1 MGVQWT
7 EEQEKVIRH
16 REGNLLVAAAA
27 GSGKTAVLVEH
38 ILERLTDPEDPVSLS
53 ELLVMTFTDAA
64 AQEMRERLRKGL
76 LERLRQAPDNERLIR
91 EAGSIQNADISTI
104 DAFCKRLITENYAV
118 IGLDPA
124 FRLGEEG
131 ELRLLKGDVIRELL
145 EERYEAQEEAFLRFA
160 DSYTRGKD
168 DSGMEELILRVFE
181 YASANPWPEEY
192 LQQAESGNASAEAY
206 LLEDVRLRLRDF
218 CEAYRYALEICQE
231 EDGPESYLP
240 TLQEELKR
248 LSAAAAAPDLPT
260 LACAV
265 QEIAFGRLKSSKSEK
280 KGLVTNVRN
289 GVKKELQGLQK
300 LLILPPAALQERIQQ
315 GMAENIHVL
324 VDLTRDFMTRFQA
337 EKTRRRMLDFS
348 DLEHLALQIL
358 YTGEGEARRPSAIA
372 DDYAHRLR
380 EILVDE
386 YQDSNYVQE
395 ALVAALSAERFGR
408 PDVFQVG
415 DVKQSIYSFRLAR
428 PELFL
433 SKYRDP
439 DYPKIT
445 LSQNFRSRP
454 EVLAAANAVF
464 FRVMQEEVGGILYT
478 EESSLHPGRI
488 LSEEEK
494 ALSCPAELHLVSVQ
508 DSEEEEALDKTEAET
523 MAIAARI
530 RRLREE
536 GIPYRD
542 MVILLRSPG
551 SIGDQMVT
559 VLGNEGIPAY
569 CVSREGYFTAVEVET
584 VLSFLSIINNPRQS
598 IPLAAVLRS
607 PIYGFTDEEL
617 AELAAKQGGLERRF
631 PGEEALRQQPEEED
645 NAGGPAVPVETGAPE
660 AAATAQTASAMDG
673 AAQEG
678 AEPDDIAAE
687 LTPALVEK
695 LQKFYAQLAH
705 FRALSQYLSIHELL
719 YRLYDETGY
728 YNYVSA
734 QPAGERRRANLDQL
748 IDSALAFEN
757 TSYRGLFD
765 FIRYIEK
772 LKKYSSDQ
780 GEASVLSEQN
790 DLVRIMS
797 IHKSKGLQ
805 FPVVFLAGLGRRINK
820 MDLSGNVLID
830 PVLGIG
836 TDYIDP
842 EKRVRY
848 PSLQK
853 LGIREKLA
861 RDQLG
866 EELRVLYVAMTRAEN
881 RLILS
886 GTCSDPEKAIERFGD
901 SARPLSGSTIRS
913 ATCLL
918 DWILMAL
925 GERLWQLH
933 SPIRLYTESPS
944 GLREEKTEALK
955 ETAALAEDFQNALFS
970 RKADTALQQEMQHRF
985 AYRYPHEAATKLF
998 PKHTVSEIKARAAEE
1013 TAAETVAAPGIV
1025 LLPDHS
1031 GSSETYAFPEREM
1044 QAASA
1049 GAENANPSAASDG
1062 MPGTA
1067 DETKKT
1073 GSARG
1078 TAYHKV
1084 LAQYDFSKGEEQLE
1098 ALPGE
1103 VKELVELQDIR
1114 RFLHSPLG
1122 QRLRQAAAEHRLFR
1136 EQRFMKQVRYN
1147 YLFRDSDVTE
1157 PVLLQGVADAF
1168 ILEDDGIILLDY
1180 KTDRVRT
1187 AELLRQ
1193 RYSLQLQLY
1202 ADALSEITGR
1212 PVKEKLLYSFALGK
1226 GVIT

>member
-7 EEQEKVIRH
+7 EEQQEVIRH

-38 ILERLTDPEDPVSLS
+38 ILERLTDPADPVSLS
-53 ELLVMTFTDAA
+53 ELVVMTFTDAA

-76 LERLRQAPDNERLIR
+76 LERLRQEPGNERLIR

-131 ELRLLKGDVIRELL
+131 ELKLLKGDVIRDLL
-145 EERYEAQEEAFLRFA
+145 EARYEMQDEAFLRFA

-168 DSGMEELILRVFE
+168 DSGLEELILRVFD

-192 LQQAESGNASAEAY
+192 LADAENGNASAEEY
-206 LLEDVRLRLRDF
+206 LLEDIRLRLRDF
-218 CEAYRYALEICQE
+218 CAAYRYALEICQE

-240 TLQEELKR
+240 TLEEELR
-248 LSAAAAAPDLPT
+248 HMSALAKAENLPT
-260 LACAV
+260 LAEGLQA
-265 QEIAFGRLKSSKSEK
+265 ITFGRLKSSKSEK

-289 GVKKELQGLQK
+289 GVKKELQALQK
-300 LLILPPAALQERIQQ
+300 LLVLPPAALQEKIQQ
-315 GMAENIHVL
+315 GMAENVHVL
-324 VDLTRDFMTRFQA
+324 VELTRDFMVRFRE

-348 DLEHLALQIL
+348 DLEHFALQIL
-358 YTGEGEARRPSAIA
+358 YTGEGEERRPSAIA
-372 DDYAHRLR
+372 DDYAKRLR

-395 ALVAALSAERFGR
+395 ALVEALSAERFGR

-433 SKYRDP
+433 SKYKDP
-439 DYPKIT
+439 QYPTIT
-445 LSQNFRSRP
+445 LSQNFRSCP
-454 EVLAAANAVF
+454 EVLDAANAVF

-508 DSEEEEALDKTEAET
+508 DSEMEEAMDKTEAET
-523 MAIAARI
+523 RVIASRI
-530 RRLREE
+530 KKLRTE

-551 SIGDQMVT
+551 SIGDEMVT

-569 CVSREGYFTAVEVET
+569 CVSREGYFTAVEVEI
-584 VLSFLSIINNPRQS
+584 VLSVLSIINNPRQS

-631 PGEEALRQQPEEED
+631 PGEEELWQQPED
-645 NAGGPAVPVETGAPE
+645 NVGDPE
-660 AAATAQTASAMDG
+660 AAVVADADG
-673 AAQEG
+673 ASKEVTDVQAEG
-678 AEPDDIAAE
+678 AAGREAGADSEMEA
-687 LTPALVEK
+687 LSPALAEK
-695 LQKFYAQLAH
+695 LEKFYEQLAH
-705 FRALSQYLSIHELL
+705 FRELSQYLSIHELL
-719 YRLYDETGY
+719 YRIYDETGY

-848 PSLQK
+848 PSMQK

-886 GTCSDPEKAIERFGD
+886 GTCTDPEKAIESVGE
-901 SARPLSGSTIRS
+901 SARPLSGSNIRS
-913 ATCLL
+913 ASCLL
-918 DWILMAL
+918 DWVIMAL
-925 GERLWQLH
+925 GERLWQSH
-933 SPIRLYTESPS
+933 SPLRLYTESPT
-944 GLREEKTEALK
+944 GLREEKTEELK
-955 ETAALAEDFQNALFS
+955 EIAALAEDFQNALFQ
-970 RKADTALQQEMQHRF
+970 RKTDTALQQEMQRRF
-985 AYRYPHEAATKLF
+985 TYRYPHEAATTLF
-998 PKHTVSEIKARAAEE
+998 PKHTVSEIKARAAEQE
-1013 TAAETVAAPGIV
+1013 GADAPGIV

-1031 GSSETYAFPEREM
+1031 GSSEAYVFPEQEIPDGAILDGKMSSVPEEDAPSGARNAVVGRE
-1044 QAASA
+1044 
-1049 GAENANPSAASDG
+1049 
-1062 MPGTA
+1062 
-1067 DETKKT
+1067 KT

-1084 LAQYDFSKGEEQLE
+1084 LAQYDFAKGEEQLE
-1098 ALPGE
+1098 ALPEE
-1103 VKELVELQDIR
+1103 VQALVNLQDIR
-1114 RFLHSPLG
+1114 HFLQSPLG
-1122 QRLRQAAAEHRLFR
+1122 QRLRQAAAEKRLFR
-1136 EQRFMKQVRYN
+1136 EQRFMKQVSYN

-1168 ILEDDGIILLDY
+1168 ILEEEGILLLDY

-1187 AELLRQ
+1187 AETLRR

-1202 ADALSEITGR
+1202 ADALSDITGR
-1212 PVKEKLLYSFALGK
+1212 PVKEKLLYSFALQQT
-1226 GVIT
+1226 VSC